1 MAATRITSD
10 LCMIKIAGL
19 DAIERGDY
27 ETARRM
33 ENTLRAVGRDDV
45 ADEIYAAGCA
55 HGSQLRA
62 RLAAGADYAR
72 GSEIIGAR
80 VLAAAAHLH

>member
-1 MAATRITSD
+1 MTTSAD

-33 ENTLRAVGRDDV
+33 ERTLRGLGRDDV

-55 HGSQLRA
+55 HGSQLREQ
-62 RLAAGADYAR
+62 LAAGADYRR

-80 VLAAAAHLH
+80 VLAATARI